1 MAGSATSESAQVIC
15 KILKAGRRHVTIKFS
30 IIYRTEYLVLIR
42 KGPLKPYINKA
53 RWISQSVHPFISILR
68 VFYAGIPEAIQDD
81 TDDEDKYVNP
91 IFLKCMCIE

>member
-15 KILKAGRRHVTIKFS
+15 KILKAGRRHV
-30 IIYRTEYLVLIR
+30 IYRTEYLVLIR
-42 KGPLKPYINKA
+42 KDPLKPYINKA
-53 RWISQSVHPFISILR
+53 RWISQSVHPFISISR
-68 VFYAGIPEAIQDD
+68 VFNAGIPEAIQDD